1 MNIAV
6 VGSDNFSLGFRLVGI
21 DDIFKADNENAS
33 NTLEGLL
40 DADDIAIV
48 IVEEELLDAVSR
60 QLRYRVTNAIRPVF
74 VAVGQS
80 SGEDL
85 KEKVKRAVGIDLYKG
100 G

>member
-6 VGSDNFSLGFRLVGI
+6 VGSDNFSLGFRLGGI
-21 DDIFKADNENAS
+21 DDIFKTDEENVS
-33 NTLEGLL
+33 TTLEGLL
-40 DADDIAIV
+40 DADNIAIV